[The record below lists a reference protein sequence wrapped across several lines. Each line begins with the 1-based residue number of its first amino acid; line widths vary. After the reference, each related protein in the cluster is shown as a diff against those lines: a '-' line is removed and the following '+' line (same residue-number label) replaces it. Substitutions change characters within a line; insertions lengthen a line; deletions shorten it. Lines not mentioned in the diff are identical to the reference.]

1 MSINWNLFLS
11 LARRVPLA
19 PGDARRAERVLATAR
34 AFLAMASLVAVYF
47 DPSQPSRYASLAYL
61 LFLVYVVHSAL
72 IVILLRIR
80 RQLTPAFVWGVHG
93 VDVIWPVLI
102 ALFTEG
108 PNSPFFVFF
117 SFVLFAAAYRW
128 GFRETLATAVT
139 AVVLLLIHAFL
150 TSGAGSL
157 GRELELNRLI

>member
-93 VDVIWPVLI
+93 V